1 MPLRNRTRFS
11 FISIWKFA
19 YGCEQQANLSWHW
32 SNQLEAASRVESST
46 GLPIDQQHFYLSLP
60 LEGHQ
65 SNYVSAKSCCL
76 RSGRLK
82 FYCLLQSAEESHWY
96 STSFNGWSCNSTWA
110 GHLEGVACH
119 AADREGG
126 GGRIISCSHWK
137 ATSKRFI
144 QRPWNVFIAS
154 SGFICLPAAGQI
166 PFWRNLWRPLQK
178 VDIRDWIHSARC
190 YYALAAIRQSFHPIA
205 VATDKRNVEHATA
218 MTHFR
223 VDDGFLSAA
232 TFFFGFGACLTD
244 LGR

>member
-1 MPLRNRTRFS
+1 M
-11 FISIWKFA
+11 
-19 YGCEQQANLSWHW
+19 
-32 SNQLEAASRVESST
+32 SNKPTWVDTDLINSKPPAEWNHRPV
-46 GLPIDQQHFYLSLP
+46 
-60 LEGHQ
+60 
-65 SNYVSAKSCCL
+65 
-76 RSGRLK
+76 
-82 FYCLLQSAEESHWY
+82 CLLTNNI
-96 STSFNGWSCNSTWA
+96 STCRCLWKAISQIMYQPKVVVYGLDDWNFIVCFNQQTNLIDIPRLSMG
-110 GHLEGVACH
+110 GVATQLGL
-119 AADREGG
+119 ATLRGWPATQPTGRGG